1 MNRLAVVAS
10 AACALSLVNAPVFA
24 CFADPNAQP
33 RRSISEIDLP
43 KRVTPSVVI
52 EISSYTFYI
61 PSAAM
66 DAIVDDTDRVELW
79 PAEIIAGYQA
89 VSPIES
95 NVLAFEFTGLSNDQA
110 SIITARDPSAV
121 EIDGPG
127 SPVTDFSSG
136 RMWWNELPL
145 PGRWL
150 AYALAN
156 LIDRSEVSILQ
167 DGNPLESITRIQYDN
182 VCDGGRLFRH
192 NGATL
197 LEVIDWI
204 S

>member
-1 MNRLAVVAS
+1 
-10 AACALSLVNAPVFA
+10 
-24 CFADPNAQP
+24 
-33 RRSISEIDLP
+33 
-43 KRVTPSVVI
+43 
-52 EISSYTFYI
+52 
-61 PSAAM
+61 
-66 DAIVDDTDRVELW
+66 
-79 PAEIIAGYQA
+79 
-89 VSPIES
+89 
-95 NVLAFEFTGLSNDQA
+95 
-110 SIITARDPSAV
+110 
-121 EIDGPG
+121 
-127 SPVTDFSSG
+127 
-136 RMWWNELPL
+136 MWWNELPL

-192 NGATL
+192 NGGTL